1 MTMGRVSGYVRSDKG
16 CAFGSHRA
24 EGGLPQP
31 AQRLDACL
39 PIWSNEL
46 LIDVE
51 MLNLDSSSMRQIADS
66 CGSSTEKMK
75 DRIAEIVQARGKM
88 HNPVTDSG
96 GVAIG
101 RVAAIGP
108 HFPDQTLH
116 IGDRVCTMVSLSL
129 TPLALD
135 RIHAV
140 NCQTGQIAIQGH
152 AILFESG
159 LFARVPED
167 IPLEIALALLDV
179 AGAPGTVIR
188 TVQPGDTVCVMGAG
202 KAGTLCLFAA
212 REALGKT
219 GRLIAVDG
227 KAEVVDAIRALGIA
241 DEAIQIDLREP
252 IAAFEMLREATN
264 GTLADLTVNTTNIA
278 GTEGASILSTKQGGR
293 IFFFSMATSFTRA
306 ALTAEGA
313 GRDVQM
319 LIGNG
324 YTAGWVDTTL
334 RLYRAN
340 LKLAEFLKRRLQY

>member
-1 MTMGRVSGYVRSDKG
+1 M
-16 CAFGSHRA
+16 
-24 EGGLPQP
+24 PQP
-31 AQRLDACL
+31 ALKLDTSL
-39 PIWSNEL
+39 PIRANEL

-51 MLNLDSSSMRQIADS
+51 MLNLDSSSMRQIAES
-66 CGSSTEKMK
+66 CGSDSAKMK
-75 DRIAEIVQARGKM
+75 HRIAEIVHARGKM

-101 RVAAIGP
+101 RVAAIGA
-108 HFPDQTLH
+108 HFPDQTLR
-116 IGDRVCTMVSLSL
+116 IGDQVCTMVSLSL
-129 TPLALD
+129 TPLVLD
-135 RIHAV
+135 QIHTV
-140 NCQTGQIAIQGH
+140 NSQTGQIAVQGH
-152 AILFESG
+152 AILFETG

-167 IPLEIALALLDV
+167 IPLEIVLALLDV
-179 AGAPGTVIR
+179 AGAPGTVIK
-188 TVQPGDTVCVMGAG
+188 TVRPGETVCVMGAG

-227 KAEVVDAIRALGIA
+227 KAEVADAIRALGIA
-241 DEAIQIDLREP
+241 DQAIRIDLREP
-252 IAAFEMLREATN
+252 IAAFEALSEATN
-264 GTLADLTVNTTNIA
+264 GALADLTVNTTNIA

-334 RLYRAN
+334 RLYRDN
-340 LKLAEFLKRRLQY
+340 PKLAEFLKRRLQY